1 MPSVSIIVPVLN
13 EAALIG
19 GFLREVRTLDRSLE
33 IVVVDGGSSD
43 QTVSIARPLADQ
55 IVIASRGR
63 ALQMNAGAAAASGE
77 ILWFL
82 HVDSNP
88 PASAIEQMRIALS
101 DSSVAGG
108 CFRLKYPRSEWVY
121 RVSDWLGNLGV
132 SVFGFAL
139 GDHGI
144 FCRRAAFFR
153 AGGYPNVP
161 ILEDAEL
168 YRRLYRVGNMSQ
180 LGEHIW
186 SDPRTFEQWGRYR
199 TTAVYFLILALYVA
213 GFPISGLNRIYRS
226 FHRLNARDVRP
237 RKNPVALPKAAY

>member
-13 EAALIG
+13 EAVLIG
-19 GFLREVRTLDRSLE
+19 GFLRELRILDRGLE

-43 QTVSIARPLADQ
+43 QTVSTARPLADQ
-55 IVIASRGR
+55 IVTAPRGR
-63 ALQMNAGAAAASGE
+63 ASQMNAGAAVASGE
-77 ILWFL
+77 IFWFL

-88 PASAIEQMRIALS
+88 PASAVEQMRIALS

-108 CFRLKYPRSEWVY
+108 CFRLRYPRREWVY
-121 RVSDWLGNLGV
+121 RVSDRLGNLGV

-144 FCRRAAFFR
+144 FCRRAAFLR

-168 YRRLYRVGNMSQ
+168 YRCLHRVGSMRQ
-180 LGEHIW
+180 LCEEIV

-199 TTAVYFLILALYVA
+199 TTAVYFLILALYVV
-213 GFPISGLNRIYRS
+213 GLPIRWLNRIYRS
-226 FHRLNARDVRP
+226 FHPLNAQDAVP
-237 RKNPVALPKAAY
+237 RANPVALTRAAY